1 MSDALRKAMGW
12 QTMIRVVVL
21 LLILLSAILIQAG
34 SGVELG
40 ISFLYALN
48 GAALLLGL
56 FHWTIGRHLPPATA
70 AHIQLLGD
78 LAIVTVLVYSSG
90 GPDSVFNFLYLVVI
104 GAAAFLLH
112 RKGAVLVASLAAIL
126 YGSIVLLLAYGV
138 LPPPPLAPGP
148 DWGAARVRYNL
159 AITVAGFYA
168 VAFMV
173 SYLSEKLASAREELV
188 IRQKALH
195 RLQNLYGNVIATMS
209 SGLLTTDASQ
219 RVTFVN
225 RAGGDLL
232 RVDPAL
238 AAGRPIKELGFVF
251 PQDMEATLS
260 RARGRETY
268 RGEIDVVRENRRQV
282 LGYSLRAMKDADGEG
297 TLILFQDLTEMKKL
311 ERQARFNEQLAAVGE
326 LAAGIAHEIRN
337 PLASISGS
345 VQVLS
350 NELSVGSA
358 ERRLMEI
365 IVSES
370 NRLSKILEEFLR
382 FVRPQERRV
391 AIFDVAQSLAEV
403 MDLFRLSDEV
413 SDAHAIL
420 VDVEPRSSFLSGD
433 RDQIRQI
440 VYNVAK
446 NAVRAM
452 TAGGAL
458 TVVGREEDAWYSIR
472 FTDTGRGMNEEELSR
487 LFTPFS
493 TAFDGGTGLGMAI
506 VRRIVEEHGGAID
519 ADSRPGE
526 GTSVTVL
533 LPQSAAERRQGAET
547 ARERKATLERGP
559 SARASNAKDAVNR
572 MTGTTRAF
580 SREQILSTGRR

>member
-1 MSDALRKAMGW
+1 MKDSLQRAIGW
-12 QTMIRVVVL
+12 QTTIRIVVL

-34 SGVELG
+34 SGVALR
-40 ISFLYALN
+40 ISFLYALSA
-48 GAALLLGL
+48 AALVLAV
-56 FHWTIGRHLPPATA
+56 FHWTVGRRIPLAA
-70 AHIQLLGD
+70 SAHIQLLGD

-126 YGSIVLLLAYGV
+126 YGGVVLLLAYDL
-138 LPPPPLAPGP
+138 LPAPPLAPSP
-148 DWGAARVRYNL
+148 DWGTTRVRYNL
-159 AITVAGFYA
+159 AITVTGFYA

-173 SYLSEKLASAREELV
+173 SYLSEKLAAAREELAV
-188 IRQKALH
+188 RQKALH

-209 SGLLTTDASQ
+209 SGLLTTDSLQ
-219 RVTFVN
+219 RVTFLN

-232 RVDPAL
+232 GVDTAHV
-238 AAGRPIKELGFVF
+238 AGRPVRELGFDF
-251 PQDMEATLS
+251 TEDPESTLS
-260 RARGRETY
+260 RARGRETF
-268 RGEIDVVRENRRQV
+268 RGEVEIQRGARRQV
-282 LGYSLRAMKDADGEG
+282 LGFSLRVLKDADGEG
-297 TLILFQDLTEMKKL
+297 MLILFQDLTDMKKL

-350 NELSVGSA
+350 NELNVGSA

-391 AIFDVAQSLAEV
+391 DVFDVAQTVVEV

-413 SDAHAIL
+413 SDAHTIEVHVSPL
-420 VDVEPRSSFLSGD
+420 SSFLAGD

-440 VYNVAK
+440 IYNVAK

-452 TAGGAL
+452 TAGGTL
-458 TVVGREEDAWYSIR
+458 TVRGREEDAWYGIR
-472 FTDTGRGMNEEELSR
+472 FSDTGRGMSAEELSR

-506 VRRIVEEHGGAID
+506 VRRIVEDHGGAID

-533 LPQSAAERRQGAET
+533 LPQSEADRRATPTGVD
-547 ARERKATLERGP
+547 RKVPAKRDPAQQAL
-559 SARASNAKDAVNR
+559 SA
-572 MTGTTRAF
+572 
-580 SREQILSTGRR
+580 